1 MLKTIGT
8 FLAADGNFIWTLL
21 IFVALMVLFG
31 VFYTKN
37 KNLKPYRGQLLVVT
51 FLCLFTLLLFL
62 CTFSFKTKGI
72 MKYTT
77 AATMPR
83 TWCALMVPVVI
94 LVFVSILNGS
104 SKPDEPFKHWQLAA
118 GIGVL
123 VFASVFLFSYIGY
136 YLSSAIFLVIMMVL
150 MKERKPVRL
159 ILVPV
164 CWCIFT
170 YFVFDKLLYMSLPT
184 GSLFAGLGL

>member
-8 FLAADGNFIWTLL
+8 FLAAESNFLWTVL
-21 IFVALMVLFG
+21 IFAALMVLFG
-31 VFYTKN
+31 IIYSRVPK
-37 KNLKPYRGQLLVVT
+37 LKPYKGQLLVVT

-62 CTFSFKTKGI
+62 CTFSFKVKGI

-83 TWCALMVPVVI
+83 TWCALMVPVII
-94 LVFVSILNGS
+94 LVFVSILNGTC
-104 SKPDEPFKHWQLAA
+104 KPDEPFGRWQLAS
-118 GIGVL
+118 GIAVM
-123 VFASVFLFSYIGY
+123 VFASVLLFDYIGY
-136 YLSSAIFLVIMMVL
+136 YLSSAIFLVLMMVL
-150 MKERKPVRL
+150 MRERKPLRL

-164 CWCIFT
+164 GWCLFT
-170 YFVFDKLLYMSLPT
+170 YLVFDKLLYITLPA